1 MRLYSRRHRRPP
13 PLNTA
18 VQLAHNLAQALPE
31 IDALPLC
38 VDLDGTLLKIDS
50 LFEATISTTLAD
62 WRNLLH
68 LPFWLTRGRAHLKH
82 EIAER
87 WSFNPAHLPYNEDL
101 LAFLR
106 NEHMR
111 GRRIVMTTAADES
124 IAQPIAHHLGI
135 FDEVISSDGVN
146 NLRGATKA
154 EALCRRF
161 GKGGFVYA
169 GNDATDHAVWRDAAG
184 AVVVAASAA
193 VKRTA
198 LAHYPVTAVLDRPGG
213 GLFALVKALRPYQWV
228 KNLLVFV
235 PLFGAGDI
243 SNITAWQNTL
253 AIMAAFCAMA
263 SAIYLLNDMGD
274 LAADRA
280 HPRKRNRPFA
290 SGRLSVLTGLMMVP
304 LLGATA
310 VLLGIWSGG
319 LIGLLV
325 YAGLSLAY
333 TFRLKEMPLIDVFV
347 LAGLYTIRMYG
358 GSEASGY
365 GLSLWLLG
373 FSGFMFLSLALVKRV
388 SELARLRSASQ
399 KKTDRRGY
407 LVEDLSTLQMF
418 GISTTFASAV
428 VLSLYVQ
435 SATASSLYRRP
446 ELLIGLIPLFM
457 FWQCRLWLS
466 TARGYMH
473 DDPIVYAARDWVS
486 WCVFLLTG
494 ALVFAAKLPV

>member
-1 MRLYSRRHRRPP
+1 VAS
-13 PLNTA
+13 
-18 VQLAHNLAQALPE
+18 NLAQALPE
-31 IDALPLC
+31 VDALPLC

-50 LFEATISTTLAD
+50 LFEATVSTVLAD
-62 WRNLLH
+62 WRTLFQ
-68 LPFWLTRGRAHLKH
+68 LPFWLAQGRAHLKH
-82 EIAER
+82 KIAEQ

-111 GRRIVMTTAADES
+111 GRRIVLTTAADAS
-124 IAQPIAHHLGI
+124 IAQPIAGYLAV
-135 FDEVISSDGVN
+135 FDDVIASDGVN
-146 NLRGATKA
+146 NLRGAAKA
-154 EALCRRF
+154 KALCARF

-169 GNDATDHAVWRDAAG
+169 GNDATDYPVWRDAAG
-184 AVVVAASAA
+184 AVVVAASPA
-193 VKRTA
+193 VKRAA
-198 LAHYPVTAVLDRPGG
+198 LAQYPVTSVLERPGG
-213 GLFALVKALRPYQWV
+213 GLLAVVKALRPYQWV

-235 PLFGAGDI
+235 PLFGAGNLSDV
-243 SNITAWQNTL
+243 TAWQNTL

-290 SGRLSVLTGLMMVP
+290 SGRLPVLTGLTMVP
-304 LLGATA
+304 LLASIA
-310 VLLGIWSGG
+310 VVLGLWSGA
-319 LIGLLV
+319 LLSLLV

-333 TFRLKEMPLIDVFV
+333 TLRLKEMPLVDVFV
-347 LAGLYTIRMYG
+347 LAGLYSIRMYG

-365 GLSLWLLG
+365 GLSMWLLG
-373 FSGFMFLSLALVKRV
+373 FSAFLFLSLALVKRV
-388 SELARLRSASQ
+388 SELARLRSSSH

-407 LVEDLSTLQMF
+407 LVEDLPTLQMF
-418 GISTTFASAV
+418 GISTTFASSV

-435 SATASSLYRRP
+435 SATASSLYQTP

-486 WCVFLLTG
+486 WCVFAATG
-494 ALVFAAKLPV
+494 VLVLAAKLPL